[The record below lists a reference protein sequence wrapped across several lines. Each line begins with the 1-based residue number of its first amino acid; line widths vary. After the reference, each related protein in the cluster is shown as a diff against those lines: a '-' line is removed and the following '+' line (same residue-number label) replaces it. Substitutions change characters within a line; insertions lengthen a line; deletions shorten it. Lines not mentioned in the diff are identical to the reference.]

1 MNLECVKTVHDV
13 IIEVMDISTDIDN
26 AARSL
31 ASSDYCPSGVE
42 CCTGRGC
49 VACWKHWLESE
60 VNVNESSR
68 V

>member
-13 IIEVMDISTDIDN
+13 LIEVMDISTDIDN

-31 ASSDYCPSGVE
+31 ASSYYCPFEVE

-49 VACWKHWLESE
+49 VECWKAWLESE